1 MDRTDRNV
9 DDFLAE
15 LPDDVRSDMIA
26 LDRIISRVMDG
37 SERELFEGVF
47 WGGSEQ
53 EIIGY
58 GRMSQRRSDKEIA
71 TWFRVGLAAQKRY
84 LSVYVSAVENGQY
97 IAETYGPSVG
107 AARVGKSVIS
117 FSSLDDIDQGA
128 LIALLERAR
137 DAMEDS

>member
-1 MDRTDRNV
+1 MERTDRSV
-9 DDFLAE
+9 DDVLAG
-15 LPDDVRSDMIA
+15 LPDDVRNDMIA
-26 LDRIISRVMDG
+26 LDGIISRVMDG
-37 SERELFEGVF
+37 SERELYEGTF

-58 GRMSQRRSDKEIA
+58 GRMSQRRSDNEIA
-71 TWFRVGLAAQKRY
+71 TWFRIGLAVQKRY

-117 FSSLDDIDQGA
+117 FSSLGDIDEDA
-128 LIALLERAR
+128 LIALLEKAR
-137 DAMEDS
+137 DTMEDS